1 MGEELERQR
10 RREAALAGG
19 SAPVRPVVAA
29 SWRRMHSR
37 GLDPGGGP
45 QVTPLTEAELERRRA
60 ESPLAPLL
68 PHLRRALA
76 PAIEQSG
83 LLAVVSDADGRVLW
97 RTGDAPVRRLADRL
111 GFVGGSAWTE
121 GNVGTNAIGTALVL
135 DAPVMVQGAEHFVDS
150 HTFWGCAATPVH
162 DPWTGRTLGVLDVS
176 GPAPAM
182 HPHALAMVQLA
193 AQVAELQVREE
204 HRAGLDRLRAYAA
217 PLVHGLPGAA
227 LVVDPHGHVA
237 AAVGTSPPARVPLP
251 EGLAVGPT
259 WLPTLGPATAEAVPG
274 GWLLRLDGGATPGA
288 SQLVLDL
295 TGDAPTVTVSGPSGT
310 WTQRP
315 SPRHT
320 ELLVALVR
328 HPEGRSAREL
338 AADLFADDTRV
349 VTVRAELSRL
359 RRSLGPVL
367 EHQPYRLSSSVEA
380 RLHRRPTPPACCPGR
395 APPSSPRC
403 ARRSLADHVGDR
415 APVNART
422 STSTT
427 QPHAKDPVTPM
438 MVRMTNFASPARSSG
453 WRGRAPSTRT
463 GPWATKAP

>member
-1 MGEELERQR
+1 VREEIERQR
-10 RREAALAGG
+10 RREAVLAGR
-19 SAPVRPVVAA
+19 SASVRPVVAA
-29 SWRRMHSR
+29 SWRRMRSR

-45 QVTPLTEAELERRRA
+45 RVAPLTGAELERRRA

-76 PAIEQSG
+76 PAVEQSG

-97 RTGDAPVRRLADRL
+97 RSGGTPVRRLADRL

-135 DAPVMVQGAEHFVDS
+135 DAPVMVQGGEHFVDS

-193 AQVAELQVREE
+193 AQVAELQVREQ

-217 PLVHGLPGAA
+217 PLVHGLSGPA

-251 EGLAVGPT
+251 DDLAVGTT

-274 GWLLRLDGGATPGA
+274 GWLLRLGGATPGA

-295 TGDAPTVTVSGPSGT
+295 AGDVPTVTVSGPSGT
-310 WTQRP
+310 WTHRP

-320 ELLVALVR
+320 ELLLALVR

-338 AADLFADDTRV
+338 ALDLFADDTRV

-380 RLHRRPTPPACCPGR
+380 RIELPADAARLLPG
-395 APPSSPRC
+395 SS
-403 ARRSLADHVGDR
+403 
-415 APVNART
+415 APV
-422 STSTT
+422 
-427 QPHAKDPVTPM
+427 VTAL
-438 MVRMTNFASPARSSG
+438 RQESASRQ
-453 WRGRAPSTRT
+453 
-463 GPWATKAP
+463 